1 MQVREDHPRRKYP
14 PSNRSSEKQSLLI
27 NATFVQYLIF
37 LLERK
42 LEKILHLNPTNPS
55 GELLLR
61 AEEISSPLLARSP
74 LINIA

>member
-1 MQVREDHPRRKYP
+1 MREDHPRRKYP
-14 PSNRSSEKQSLLI
+14 PSNRSSEKPLI

-61 AEEISSPLLARSP
+61 AEETSSPLLARSP